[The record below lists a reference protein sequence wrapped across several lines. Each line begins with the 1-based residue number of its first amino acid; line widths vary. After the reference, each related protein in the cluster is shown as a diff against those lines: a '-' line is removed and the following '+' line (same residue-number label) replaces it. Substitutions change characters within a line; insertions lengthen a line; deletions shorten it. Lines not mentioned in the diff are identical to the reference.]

1 MMSLMLASVS
11 DVFEAA
17 LAIDHGVGWIDI
29 KDPRRG
35 ALGALQAA
43 EIGAIVQHVRGRL
56 PVSATIGDCWD
67 TPEVVPARVEHVAET
82 AVDYI
87 KVGLNLRKPKK
98 HVSVLE
104 RCAARGH
111 RLIVVCMAE
120 YPPDEGAIRAI
131 AAVGTAGIMLDTAD
145 KSGPGLTGLLE
156 IGQIEKF
163 VALGRE
169 LGLLTGLAGRLHL
182 ADIPTLLPVG
192 ADYLGFRS
200 ALCDESRRE
209 RRLSADAVARV
220 QAAMRAEIIVNPQ
233 DDSEVA

>member
-1 MMSLMLASVS
+1 MSLMLASVS

-29 KDPRRG
+29 KDPRKG

-67 TPEVVPARVEHVAET
+67 TPEVVPGRVEHVAET
-82 AVDYI
+82 GVDYI

-156 IGQIEKF
+156 IGQILRAFRCRPSGGARSHEPIRF
-163 VALGRE
+163 GSLGS
-169 LGLLTGLAGRLHL
+169 LCGPQ
-182 ADIPTLLPVG
+182 IPLRNLVG
-192 ADYLGFRS
+192 VVPL
-200 ALCDESRRE
+200 
-209 RRLSADAVARV
+209 
-220 QAAMRAEIIVNPQ
+220 AAMRRQHPDRELPRRR
-233 DDSEVA
+233 